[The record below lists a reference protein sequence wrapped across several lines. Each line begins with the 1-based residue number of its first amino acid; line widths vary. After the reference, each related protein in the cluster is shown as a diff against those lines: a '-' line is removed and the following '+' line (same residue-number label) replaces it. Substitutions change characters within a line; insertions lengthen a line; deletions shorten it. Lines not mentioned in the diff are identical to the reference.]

1 MANQYNFKNRAT
13 LVELM
18 SKVEIKNYAQLS
30 RNAKVSERQI
40 YRLENGLIKNLTLDT
55 LQKIAKALNLSV
67 ESLIKAF
74 SPEESVIENEQINDN
89 QPIQAEKQQLTEEL
103 NQQLQLATISTL
115 ESLLLQLPTI
125 TEAVKQNPE
134 LPATRLLP
142 LLKPLNQL
150 LSQWGI
156 EAIASVGDII
166 TYNPQEHE
174 LMDSENIPE
183 NEINEVKVRYVG
195 YRQGEKLLYRAKVS
209 RI

>member
-1 MANQYNFKNRAT
+1 MTNQFNCNNRAI

-18 SKVEIKNYAQLS
+18 SKVGIKNYVQLS
-30 RNAKVSERQI
+30 RKANVSERQI

-55 LQKIAKALNLSV
+55 LQKIAQALNLSV

-74 SPEESVIENEQINDN
+74 SSKESVIENKQINDN
-89 QPIQAEKQQLTEEL
+89 QLIKEEL
-103 NQQLQLATISTL
+103 NQELQLATISTL

-150 LSQWGI
+150 LSKWGI
-156 EAIASVGDII
+156 EAIASVGDIV

-174 LMDSENIPE
+174 LMDSESIAE
-183 NEINEVKVRYVG
+183 NEINQVKVRYVG

-209 RI
+209 IVE